1 MRSHVRRGLPWAS
14 PWNPIPQAEH
24 LPPAGAQGASCI
36 FSMAGRELVTQSI
49 RLHVSDPHPQPSL
62 PAFQDQPRVPRAC

>member
-14 PWNPIPQAEH
+14 PWSPIPQAEH

-36 FSMAGRELVTQSI
+36 FSMASGECDSEHR
-49 RLHVSDPHPQPSL
+49 RLYVSDPHPQPSL